1 MVSLASYT
9 TLYISAIR
17 TAGGDGLENIV
28 AVRFDGGS
36 SGSEE
41 SSVGDLIRWLRRTD
55 ARAYVR
61 QPDGSRGPEVL
72 VDDHEGRPRLCSRV
86 DAEAGLDCLLTLP
99 RLNGEKRVAHRR
111 SSWWRW

>member
-9 TLYISAIR
+9 TLYISGIR
-17 TAGGDGLENIV
+17 MAGGDELENIV

-72 VDDHEGRPRLCSRV
+72 VDHHEAGLRLCSQV
-86 DAEAGLDCLLTLP
+86 DDAVGLDCLLTLP